1 VEVPSVS
8 ALPPGVGV
16 RPIEEHVHVSSPL
29 AAEAIDDITVPTT
42 GGRAHGKSVRLAGCL
57 LAVVALAFASTACSP
72 EQTAKDAIRK
82 YWGNY
87 SACAERIVDRESNFD
102 ANAVN
107 PSSGATGL
115 FQIMP
120 SHSSWIKATY
130 GYDFSEMKDPY
141 KNSRVAKGLS
151 DLAYRYWGD
160 GWQPW
165 RIGGRAIRGGSCP
178 A

>member
-1 VEVPSVS
+1 
-8 ALPPGVGV
+8 
-16 RPIEEHVHVSSPL
+16 VSSL
-29 AAEAIDDITVPTT
+29 DTAETIDDVTHPTAT
-42 GGRAHGKSVRLAGCL
+42 ARHGGRSVRVVGCL
-57 LAVVALAFASTACSP
+57 LAVVALAFASTACTP
-72 EQTAKDAIRK
+72 EQTAKDAIQR

-87 SACAERIVDRESNFD
+87 SACAERIVDRESNFQAD
-102 ANAVN
+102 AVN

-120 SHSSWIKATY
+120 SHSSWIRSTY
-130 GYDFSEMKDPY
+130 GYSFSEMKDPY

-151 DLAYRYWGD
+151 NKAYGYWGD

-165 RIGGRAIRGGSCP
+165 RIGSGPIRGGGCP